1 MYRVQTVQAVQAV
14 RGRATQRGAVCFV
27 GPLYSLRLTDPGT
40 SRCRARTRLDSQ
52 PHEEIIF
59 TNIVILR
66 RFVTPRSNT
75 RRTISRLRLAF
86 VLRNAGMLALKTSN
100 DSDWIGA
107 SDRVILTV
115 TGRTHTNEPLRGAK
129 TEYKFRRVVAMNR
142 GSCGYWV
149 RAFNQ
154 LTSLTAQCGFKDIC
168 HPVPARALKPIAGC
182 RRNSG
187 QQYGIAARTIR
198 RASGHQD
205 RRHGK
210 REAIV
215 CVPSRTRLR
224 RTIGIIA

>member
-75 RRTISRLRLAF
+75 RRIISRLRLAF
-86 VLRNAGMLALKTSN
+86 VLRNVGMLALKTSN
-100 DSDWIGA
+100 DLDWIGA
-107 SDRVILTV
+107 VRSRDLNCDWTN
-115 TGRTHTNEPLRGAK
+115 TNEPLRGAK

-149 RAFNQ
+149 RALNQ
-154 LTSLTAQCGFKDIC
+154 LSSLTAQCGFKDIC
-168 HPVPARALKPIAGC
+168 HPVPARALKPIAGS

-198 RASGHQD
+198 TASGHQD

-210 REAIV
+210 REA
-215 CVPSRTRLR
+215 S
-224 RTIGIIA
+224 